1 MAFYSSLA
9 DVSLENFNHNN
20 MVPFFGSGIKQNM
33 NENMNQT
40 LLEKYTGE
48 DHSTRI
54 AKTEQVNFADIQR
67 NAYTHE
73 NNQGYLA
80 EYDRMEVPKS
90 MNNVSPTE
98 QVRVGPGTKR
108 DDLVLGSGGFQQDTY
123 RDFGIY
129 KSIDDLRVK
138 TNPKTTY
145 EGRVVEGQMGAK
157 RGKVGAVARHRPPTS
172 FEMGEDRLLKT
183 TGARVKD
190 KQRPCVDV
198 RDTNRQGCATEVRG
212 NAYSANQGDV
222 KRSAVRVSEKP
233 CLQSY
238 GDRNANTAQR
248 GVGERFD
255 YGRTNI
261 LVYNNERDITST
273 KTYEGNVTS
282 YIKSMV
288 APVMD
293 ALRPTNK
300 EYLVQNA
307 REFGQFQRTAPEKQT
322 VHNPNDP
329 LRTTVKETLIH
340 DTRTGNL
347 KSFEQITTYDPNDV
361 ARTTVKET
369 LIHDTRTGNLKSATK
384 SIVYD
389 PKMIAKAT
397 GRETLKEGD
406 KTVNLKGHARHTILN
421 TNDVAKTTVKE
432 TTLENGGLGIVS
444 GQDKGGGYQTNK
456 HDAKYTNKEI
466 MSNNQYVAHP
476 QNENGDGYKTASFEA
491 KATNKQVTSNKEYYG
506 TAGNEQPSMM
516 SYDDIYNAVI
526 NQTRESLLCNQE
538 PTQTGV
544 KVVSGVDTLNLTNV
558 KVPCNRSDGGVG
570 IEKVYQMPPSKE
582 TVHLTNDTGRTYV
595 RNENNERMDP
605 NLLRAFVDNPYTHS
619 LTNAV

>member
-48 DHSTRI
+48 DRSTRI

-108 DDLVLGSGGFQQDTY
+108 DDLVQGSGGFQQDTY
-123 RDFGIY
+123 RDFSIY
-129 KSIDDLRVK
+129 KTVDDLRVK

-183 TGARVKD
+183 TGAHVKD

-222 KRSAVRVSEKP
+222 KRAAVRVSEKA

-238 GDRNANTAQR
+238 GDRNANTTQR

-476 QNENGDGYKTASFEA
+476 QNEAGDGYKTASFEA

-544 KVVSGVDTLNLTNV
+544 KVVSGADTLNLTNV
-558 KVPCNRSDGGVG
+558 KLPCNRSDGGVG

-605 NLLRAFVDNPYTHS
+605 NLLSAFVNNPYTHS